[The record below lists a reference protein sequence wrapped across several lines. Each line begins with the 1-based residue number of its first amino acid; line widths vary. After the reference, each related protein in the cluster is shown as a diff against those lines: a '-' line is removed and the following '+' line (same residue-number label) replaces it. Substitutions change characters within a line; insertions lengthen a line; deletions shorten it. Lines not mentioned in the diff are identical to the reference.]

1 MWAGYELPD
10 LGLSAAEPIA
20 SRLEAVY
27 WDTPDLR
34 LLRRGVTVREESG
47 EWTLDGPDGLVAALD
62 AGAWTGAVLPAA
74 VLGWT
79 RGEPLREVARLA
91 TARESFALSNRR
103 GEVAR
108 LARDDVALLRGERVA
123 ARFRELE
130 LTPLEGTPA
139 RLLERIEARLRE
151 AGAQSL
157 DPVPKVVRGLAPAAL
172 EPPPAPPETGPDAT
186 AGDAVRALL
195 AAALERWTTHQA
207 PLQLDGSPD
216 SVRAIRGGIRALRRD
231 LRVFTPVVDAREA
244 LGRVV
249 DPLTAVRRLDRLL
262 ERTGELAGL
271 HKALTAARIGALAH
285 ARATLSGPR
294 YAELL
299 REAAALVERPPLPA
313 KSAGR
318 PAADVLP
325 ALVREPLKRLMG
337 APADDPQRQ
346 RRLADRLAVAARAAA
361 PYADA
366 KAALAELDELRAVLR
381 EHRHATTGIET
392 LAALAARA
400 PEHAWEAGLLAGAER
415 ARAAEARHAVAYAF
429 ARATRRKLW
438 AWVP

>member
-1 MWAGYELPD
+1 VWAGYELPD
-10 LGLSAAEPIA
+10 LGLDTADPVE
-20 SRLEAVY
+20 SRFEAVY
-27 WDTPDLR
+27 WDAPDLR
-34 LLRRGVTVREESG
+34 LLRRGVTVRQEGG
-47 EWTLDGPDGLVAALD
+47 EWTLRAPDGLVATVD
-62 AGAWTGAVLPAA
+62 AGELPAP

-91 TARESFALSNRR
+91 TVRESFALSNRR

-130 LTPLEGTPA
+130 LTPLDATPA
-139 RLLERIEARLRE
+139 RLLERIEARLRD

-157 DPVPKVVRGLAPAAL
+157 DPVPKVIRGLAPAAH
-172 EPPPAPPETGPDAT
+172 EPPPAPPEAGADAT
-186 AGDAVRALL
+186 AGEAIRARL
-195 AAALERWTTHQA
+195 AAALERWAEHQA
-207 PLQLDGSPD
+207 ALQLDGGPE
-216 SVRAIRGGIRALRRD
+216 SVRGIRGGIRALRRD
-231 LRVFTPVVDAREA
+231 LRVFTPVVDARAA

-249 DPLTAVRRLDRLL
+249 DPLTVVRRLDRLI
-262 ERTGELAGL
+262 ERADELAGL
-271 HKALTAARIGALAH
+271 REALVAERGPALAV

-325 ALVREPLKRLMG
+325 GLVRGPLRRLSR
-337 APADDPQRQ
+337 APADDPERQ
-346 RRLADRLAVAARAAA
+346 RKLADRLAAAA
-361 PYADA
+361 SAAVPYADA
-366 KAALAELDELRAVLR
+366 RAALAELDELRTVLR
-381 EHRHATTGIET
+381 EHHHATTAIEL
-392 LAALAARA
+392 LAALAAGSPA
-400 PEHAWEAGLLAGAER
+400 HAWEAGLLAGAER
-415 ARAAEARHAVAYAF
+415 TRAAEARNAVAYAF
-429 ARATRRKLW
+429 TRATRRKLW

>member
-1 MWAGYELPD
+1 M
-10 LGLSAAEPIA
+10 
-20 SRLEAVY
+20 
-27 WDTPDLR
+27 
-34 LLRRGVTVREESG
+34 
-47 EWTLDGPDGLVAALD
+47 
-62 AGAWTGAVLPAA
+62 
-74 VLGWT
+74 LGWT
-79 RGEPLREVARLA
+79 LGAPLREVARLA

-130 LTPLEGTPA
+130 LTPLDGVPA
-139 RLLERIEARLRE
+139 RLLERIETRLRE

-157 DPVPKVVRGLAPAAL
+157 DPVPKVIRGLAPAAL
-172 EPPPAPPETGPDAT
+172 EPPPGPPEPGPDAT
-186 AGDAVRALL
+186 AGEAIRARL

-207 PLQLDGSPD
+207 PLHLDGGPE
-216 SVRAIRGGIRALRRD
+216 SVRGIRGGIRALRRD
-231 LRVFTPVVDAREA
+231 LRVFTPVVDARAA

-262 ERTGELAGL
+262 ERASELPGL
-271 HKALTAARIGALAH
+271 HAALTAEREAALGV
-285 ARATLSGPR
+285 ARATLSGLR

-299 REAAALVERPPLPA
+299 REAAALVELPPLHA

-325 ALVREPLKRLMG
+325 GIVREPLKRLRR
-337 APADDPQRQ
+337 APADDPERQ
-346 RRLADRLAVAARAAA
+346 RRLADRLASAASAAA
-361 PYADA
+361 PYVDA

-381 EHRHATTGIET
+381 EHRHATTAIET
-392 LAALAARA
+392 LAALAARS

-415 ARAAEARHAVAYAF
+415 TRAADARNAVAYAF
-429 ARATRRKLW
+429 TRATRRKLW
-438 AWVP
+438 SWVP